1 MLRPRFPPVYRESQM
16 PDVSAISEVVVI
28 VNDSWKVGDLVDWWQ
43 DGCYWSG
50 RIAEVLEDGKYQMDL
65 LPPPLGEGLSYEVC
79 SKDLRP
85 SLDWSLKS
93 GWTVSAPMDSDNGQ
107 RCARIVNPANKGNTS
122 SFKTRKASENRDR
135 VQGKAGSS
143 QSSVPS
149 RGSARSPKPSNK
161 LEQMRKLTL
170 GAMAADKE
178 MHTPATYMDL
188 DMLNGGTWES
198 SCSDS
203 DESESSGIIG
213 DETGASVSAF
223 TSHVSSS
230 SSEPPDKMEETKKR
244 PLCAMEEKENTQ
256 GTKTESDMEN
266 DSIGKT
272 ICSDNDSNSDVKAG
286 STDVGEM
293 MLEKDRLEGGSS
305 KKMKTDVNIP
315 LNLMFSNT
323 IEAAVLDLEE
333 LVNRV
338 KWMKSL
344 LEIATSSSN
353 TTRPPWKFLGHL
365 ASSAPK

>member
-1 MLRPRFPPVYRESQM
+1 MV
-16 PDVSAISEVVVI
+16 A
-28 VNDSWKVGDLVDWWQ
+28 
-43 DGCYWSG
+43 
-50 RIAEVLEDGKYQMDL
+50 
-65 LPPPLGEGLSYEVC
+65 
-79 SKDLRP
+79 
-85 SLDWSLKS
+85 
-93 GWTVSAPMDSDNGQ
+93 
-107 RCARIVNPANKGNTS
+107 GNTP

-135 VQGKAGSS
+135 VQGIAGSS

-178 MHTPATYMDL
+178 MHTPATDMDL
-188 DMLNGGTWES
+188 DMPYGGTWES

-230 SSEPPDKMEETKKR
+230 SEPPDKLEETKKR

-256 GTKTESDMEN
+256 GAKTESDMEN

-293 MLEKDRLEGGSS
+293 MLEKDRLDEGGSS

-365 ASSAPK
+365 PSSAPK